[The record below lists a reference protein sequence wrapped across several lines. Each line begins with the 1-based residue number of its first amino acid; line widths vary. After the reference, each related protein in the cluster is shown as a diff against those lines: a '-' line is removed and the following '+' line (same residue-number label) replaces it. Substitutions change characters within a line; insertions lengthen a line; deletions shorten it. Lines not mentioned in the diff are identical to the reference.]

1 MSDNTEG
8 WKAELKSCKSCGKS
22 GQFDFCSKDCMEKY
36 KQEREENKKSDLEP
50 AKNLQHSEHKEN
62 AFADELKDGAF
73 QKGIHWRKNK
83 IEVIYKA
90 RKAKVPDQE
99 ILRQLRL
106 GGITI
111 QKSREL
117 MRDSEELYGRG
128 ERDEV

>member
-1 MSDNTEG
+1 MANLGNSTFVAKIVWRITNKNEE
-8 WKAELKSCKSCGKS
+8 KNKSSH
-22 GQFDFCSKDCMEKY
+22 
-36 KQEREENKKSDLEP
+36 LES
-50 AKNLQHSEHKEN
+50 AKNLQPTEPKEN
-62 AFADELKDGAF
+62 TFADELKDGAF

-90 RKAKVPDQE
+90 RKAGVSDQE

-111 QKSREL
+111 QKAREL

>member
-1 MSDNTEG
+1 MRDETED
-8 WKAELKSCKSCGKS
+8 WKANLKSCKNCGKS
-22 GQFDFCSKDCMEKY
+22 GHFDFCSKDCLEKY
-36 KQEREENKKSDLEP
+36 KQTQEKDKKAHFEP
-50 AKNLQHSEHKEN
+50 AKNLQPSEHKEN
-62 AFADELKDGAF
+62 AFTDELKDGAF
-73 QKGIHWRKNK
+73 QKGIQWRKNK

-90 RKAKVPDQE
+90 RKARVPDQE